1 MISTS
6 VFPECMFKT
15 TASDSPEA
23 GESKHV
29 NANAS
34 YRRGFEDN
42 SSCCGLG
49 LTGSW
54 EGCLGLRGSG
64 KAVGGGDVE
73 PETDNDTWSQ
83 SRDQEKI
90 RDRSSH
96 AEGWPYITRRAPHPC
111 LDSESSEGELSSSLS

>member
-1 MISTS
+1 M
-6 VFPECMFKT
+6 FPECTFKT
-15 TASDSPEA
+15 TTSDSPEA
-23 GESKHV
+23 GESKHANA

-34 YRRGFEDN
+34 YCRGFEDN
-42 SSCCGLG
+42 SSCCG
-49 LTGSW
+49 
-54 EGCLGLRGSG
+54 LGLRGSG

-96 AEGWPYITRRAPHPC
+96 AEGWPYITRRAPHPPP
-111 LDSESSEGELSSSLS
+111 LLGFRAF